1 MKIGILHP
9 GEMGISVCRAVHAS
23 GHEVLWCSEA
33 RSRATLERASSVDAM
48 AIGSLEKFCRK
59 ADGIISVCPP
69 HAAQA
74 LAKAVASTG
83 YEGIYLDANAVSPAT
98 AESISEIIGPNY
110 VDGGIIGPPANDPGS
125 TRMYVSGNL
134 SDEVVEWLSEGNLEV
149 IDIGKGKV
157 RASTLKMAYAAYT
170 KGSSALILAV
180 NALAEAG
187 GVRDELVREWSISQ
201 PGLDKRS
208 DAAAKGSSRKAW
220 RFVGEMAEIAVT
232 FEKLGLPGGFH
243 QSAGEIYRR
252 MADLKDLPASELDAV
267 LNEILDKS

>member
-1 MKIGILHP
+1 MKIGVLHP
-9 GEMGISVCRAVHAS
+9 GEMGISVCRAVQAS

-33 RSRATLERASSVDAM
+33 RSRATLGRASSLDAM
-48 AIGSLEKFCRK
+48 NIGSLKKFCRK
-59 ADGIISVCPP
+59 ASGIISVCPP

-74 LAKAVASTG
+74 QAKAVASTG
-83 YEGIYLDANAVSPAT
+83 YEGIYLDANAVSPET

-110 VDGGIIGPPANDPGS
+110 VDGGIIGPPADDPGS

-170 KGSSALILAV
+170 KGTSALILAV

-201 PGLDKRS
+201 PSLEKRS

-220 RFVGEMAEIAVT
+220 RFVGEMAEIAAT
-232 FEKLGLPGGFH
+232 FESLGLPGGFH
-243 QSAGEIYRR
+243 QGAQEIYRR
-252 MADLKDLPASELDAV
+252 MADLKDLPVSELDAV
-267 LNEILDKS
+267 LTEILDKS